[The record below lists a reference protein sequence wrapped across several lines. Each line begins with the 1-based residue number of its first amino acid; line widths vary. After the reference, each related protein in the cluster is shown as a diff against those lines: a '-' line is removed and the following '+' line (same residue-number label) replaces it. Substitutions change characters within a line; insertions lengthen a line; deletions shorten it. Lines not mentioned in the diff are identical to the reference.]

1 MIHLPMVVRRP
12 LRPVLPGRGPVAR
25 RDALIVAAIP
35 AAVAV
40 AWWWGEALTR
50 AGRRLFLGAAPFHG
64 SYDLRVSGAVVA
76 PVALAAAVVLLGPAV
91 FARLGWRA
99 ANVVAVLTTAA
110 WAVALAAMDGLSAV
124 AAPLTQ
130 PDEYLAD
137 VPRVSSL
144 RDTLA
149 SYVADLPTYQ
159 THVRGHPPGPLLL
172 LAWLDGIGLGGP
184 VPAAM
189 LVIATGATAV
199 AAVAVTV
206 RAVAGAATARR
217 ALPFLVLLPAAL
229 WVATSLDALFLA
241 AAAWSTAALAL
252 AARAGSRW
260 PALAVAGGAGWGAA
274 LLLTYGV
281 GPLGL
286 LAVAVTVVP
295 DRRRTGQVLALSA
308 AGLAAVLG
316 SAAALGFN
324 WFAGAAATRV
334 EWARGAGP
342 GRPWLYFLVSN
353 AVVAAVCVGPAV
365 VAALTRPLGA
375 TARLVLPV
383 LAALAVAN
391 VVGVFRGEVER
402 IWLPYVPWVAV
413 AAAGVP
419 RPSVRPWLAV
429 QAATAIAVQA
439 VLLSR
444 W

>member
-1 MIHLPMVVRRP
+1 V
-12 LRPVLPGRGPVAR
+12 
-25 RDALIVAAIP
+25 
-35 AAVAV
+35 
-40 AWWWGEALTR
+40 
-50 AGRRLFLGAAPFHG
+50 
-64 SYDLRVSGAVVA
+64 
-76 PVALAAAVVLLGPAV
+76 
-91 FARLGWRA
+91 
-99 ANVVAVLTTAA
+99 
-110 WAVALAAMDGLSAV
+110 
-124 AAPLTQ
+124 
-130 PDEYLAD
+130 
-137 VPRVSSL
+137 
-144 RDTLA
+144 
-149 SYVADLPTYQ
+149 
-159 THVRGHPPGPLLL
+159 
-172 LAWLDGIGLGGP
+172 
-184 VPAAM
+184 
-189 LVIATGATAV
+189 
-199 AAVAVTV
+199 
-206 RAVAGAATARR
+206 
-217 ALPFLVLLPAAL
+217 
-229 WVATSLDALFLA
+229 
-241 AAAWSTAALAL
+241 
-252 AARAGSRW
+252 
-260 PALAVAGGAGWGAA
+260 LAVAGGAGWGAA

>member
-1 MIHLPMVVRRP
+1 VSHIPSVVRRT
-12 LRPVLPGRGPVAR
+12 LQPVRERAAISRRDTLVVAAVPVAVV
-25 RDALIVAAIP
+25 LT
-35 AAVAV
+35 
-40 AWWWGEALTR
+40 WWWGGELTR

-64 SYDLRVSGAVVA
+64 SYDLRVSAAVIV
-76 PVALAAAVVLLGPAV
+76 PVAVAAAVVLLAPAV

-99 ANVVAVLTTAA
+99 ANLVAVLTTAA

-137 VPRVSSL
+137 VPRVTSL
-144 RDTLA
+144 RETLA
-149 SYVADLPTYQ
+149 SYVADLPSYH

-184 VPAAM
+184 VPAAV
-189 LVIATGATAV
+189 LVIAAGATSV
-199 AAVAVTV
+199 AAVAITV
-206 RAVAGAATARR
+206 HAVAGAATARR
-217 ALPFLVLLPAAL
+217 TLPFLVLLPAAL
-229 WVATSLDALFLA
+229 WIATSMDALFLA
-241 AAAWSTAALAL
+241 VAAWSTAALAV

-260 PALAVAGGAGWGAA
+260 PALALAGGLGWGAA

-295 DRRRTGQVLALSA
+295 DRRRTGQVLGVSA
-308 AGLAAVLG
+308 AALVAVLG
-316 SAAALGFN
+316 LAAALGFN
-324 WFAGAAATRV
+324 WLAGAAATRV
-334 EWARGAGP
+334 EWSRGAGP
-342 GRPWLYFLVSN
+342 VRPWLYFLVAN
-353 AVVAAVCVGPAV
+353 AVVAAVCAGPAV
-365 VAALTRPLGA
+365 VAALTRPLGS
-375 TARLVLPV
+375 TSPLVLPV
-383 LAALAVAN
+383 LAALVVAN

-402 IWLPYVPWVAV
+402 IWLPYVPWIAV
-413 AAAGVP
+413 AAAELP

-429 QAATAIAVQA
+429 QAVTAVVVQL